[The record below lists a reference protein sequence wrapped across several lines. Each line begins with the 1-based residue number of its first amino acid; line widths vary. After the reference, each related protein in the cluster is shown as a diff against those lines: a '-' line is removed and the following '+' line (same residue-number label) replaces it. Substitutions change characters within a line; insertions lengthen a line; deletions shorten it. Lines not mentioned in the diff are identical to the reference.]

1 MSGKSPEGPQPHAN
15 GKGARSQPTASGG
28 ESGRKHRMRGDALT
42 RAAKTYGVPTRDM
55 YLGVAHALKHA
66 QSKRSRTLQHV
77 CNPDRLGLACHQPLV
92 TVGPKIGHRI
102 TTVTSAMGA
111 KDTRRTAN
119 DGRRAELRVANGGR
133 HAHKERD
140 TCGAANGTSYRHAQS
155 ANRIVS
161 VGSRRKRTSDVSER
175 ATGGI
180 EQRPSGERRAARPQ
194 GKGHMRRSEWYVI
207 PTCAKR

>member
-92 TVGPKIGHRI
+92 TVGPRIGHRI

-161 VGSRRKRTSDVSER
+161 VGSRRKRTSELTAARGGPSPQCPQGLGDASSR
-175 ATGGI
+175 GGI
-180 EQRPSGERRAARPQ
+180 GA
-194 GKGHMRRSEWYVI
+194 
-207 PTCAKR
+207 